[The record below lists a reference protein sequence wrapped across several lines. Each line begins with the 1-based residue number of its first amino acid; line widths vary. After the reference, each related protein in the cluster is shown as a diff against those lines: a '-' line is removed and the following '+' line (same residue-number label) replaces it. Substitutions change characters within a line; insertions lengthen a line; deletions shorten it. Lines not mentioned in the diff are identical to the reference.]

1 MAIKGGKPY
10 LAYTPLSHYI
20 FCPVVKVV
28 STQFPPCVPAE
39 IALISTLTRQV
50 CTYQRLTY
58 LLTLSTYRCADLTSE
73 SEDSEGNTTHYEYD
87 DNGNLISVTDE
98 EGKTTTYTYDDHGNM
113 LTMTAPDELSYAY
126 TYDAF
131 GNQLTSKVIDSSN
144 TSSYVQTSS
153 SYSANGAFL
162 VSSSDSK
169 GNVTQYGYDQTA
181 GNLNYIIDGNGNIT
195 SYVYDSMDRVIGM
208 SSVVGGN
215 TAQVEYSYTGDNLTT
230 IAHNGFNYGLSY
242 DAFGNVIGI
251 NVNGDSIT
259 SYSYDYTRGLL
270 AQTSYGN
277 GFSEHYVYDDMDRI
291 SEIKHGSV
299 TVYRYSYNGE
309 GSLASVEN
317 CLTGINTDYFYNSD
331 GTLMLTSATDGTVC
345 RYEYLNG
352 MLSKVHQT
360 ANGSTW
366 TTEYAYDED
375 GNTEKVTL
383 NSGVTITEAQSVFG
397 QRTGRTYKNAEN
409 ETILDVSI
417 SYLEN
422 ANGSKSEYLGSY
434 KNGSDAAY
442 VYSYDGNGNI
452 TSIVHGNERT
462 TYVYDGLNQLI
473 RVNDS
478 ASNTTTIYTY
488 DQGGNIISKIEY
500 NYTSGRLPSNTRNTY
515 TYSYDSEWK
524 DLLVS
529 YNGEAITYDEI
540 GNPLSYCGYDMTWNG
555 RQLHN
560 MYNAEKNL
568 TFTYDEN
575 GMRVGKDAV
584 STVGGNKSR
593 LDKTTYTYAGSQLVS
608 EIRRNVNGIVAAAM
622 QYSYDTDGTM
632 VSVKYNG
639 TEYYYLRNGQND
651 IVGIIDRSGTT
662 VVEYRYDAWGK
673 LLSTTGSLASTLG
686 KDNPI
691 RYRGYYYDTETGL
704 YYLQS
709 RYYDPDTGRFIN
721 ADDVDFIGVT
731 GTIPS
736 HNLFAYCENNPVNL
750 VDATGCYAWYDF
762 YRARWFVSGAIN
774 LAISLIVGGAVS
786 AVSKTLE
793 KFIKK
798 MGRRA
803 AANYITHTLRTKLLK
818 AGLKAMIANKIVK
831 SIGAI
836 FAVISAFF
844 DIGGF
849 IFDWIDAHDK
859 RPNSGYIDR

>member
-1 MAIKGGKPY
+1 
-10 LAYTPLSHYI
+10 
-20 FCPVVKVV
+20 
-28 STQFPPCVPAE
+28 
-39 IALISTLTRQV
+39 
-50 CTYQRLTY
+50 
-58 LLTLSTYRCADLTSE
+58 
-73 SEDSEGNTTHYEYD
+73 
-87 DNGNLISVTDE
+87 
-98 EGKTTTYTYDDHGNM
+98 
-113 LTMTAPDELSYAY
+113 
-126 TYDAF
+126 
-131 GNQLTSKVIDSSN
+131 
-144 TSSYVQTSS
+144 
-153 SYSANGAFL
+153 
-162 VSSSDSK
+162 
-169 GNVTQYGYDQTA
+169 
-181 GNLNYIIDGNGNIT
+181 
-195 SYVYDSMDRVIGM
+195 
-208 SSVVGGN
+208 
-215 TAQVEYSYTGDNLTT
+215 
-230 IAHNGFNYGLSY
+230 
-242 DAFGNVIGI
+242 
-251 NVNGDSIT
+251 
-259 SYSYDYTRGLL
+259 
-270 AQTSYGN
+270 
-277 GFSEHYVYDDMDRI
+277 MDRI

-622 QYSYDTDGTM
+622 QYSYDTRTA
-632 VSVKYNG
+632 
-639 TEYYYLRNGQND
+639 L
-651 IVGIIDRSGTT
+651 
-662 VVEYRYDAWGK
+662 W
-673 LLSTTGSLASTLG
+673 SL
-686 KDNPI
+686 
-691 RYRGYYYDTETGL
+691 
-704 YYLQS
+704 
-709 RYYDPDTGRFIN
+709 
-721 ADDVDFIGVT
+721 
-731 GTIPS
+731 
-736 HNLFAYCENNPVNL
+736 
-750 VDATGCYAWYDF
+750 
-762 YRARWFVSGAIN
+762 
-774 LAISLIVGGAVS
+774 
-786 AVSKTLE
+786 
-793 KFIKK
+793 
-798 MGRRA
+798 
-803 AANYITHTLRTKLLK
+803 
-818 AGLKAMIANKIVK
+818 
-831 SIGAI
+831 
-836 FAVISAFF
+836 
-844 DIGGF
+844 
-849 IFDWIDAHDK
+849 
-859 RPNSGYIDR
+859 

>member
-58 LLTLSTYRCADLTSE
+58 LLTLSTYRCADLTAE

-98 EGKTTTYTYDDHGNM
+98 EGKTTTYTYDDYGNM
-113 LTMTAPDELSYAY
+113 LTMTAPDGLSYAY

-251 NVNGDSIT
+251 NVNGDLIT

-859 RPNSGYIDR
+859 RPNSGYIDW

>member
-113 LTMTAPDELSYAY
+113 LTMTAPDGLSYAY

-352 MLSKVHQT
+352 MLS
-360 ANGSTW
+360 NGSTW

>member
-1 MAIKGGKPY
+1 MITWLCVFCFL
-10 LAYTPLSHYI
+10 LAAALLLVI
-20 FCPVVKVV
+20 LKILLMRR
-28 STQFPPCVPAE
+28 ALRE
-39 IALISTLTRQV
+39 ICRELQEN
-50 CTYQRLTY
+50 
-58 LLTLSTYRCADLTSE
+58 RCADLTSE

-113 LTMTAPDELSYAY
+113 LTMTAPDGLSYAY

-736 HNLFAYCENNPVNL
+736 HNLFTYCENNPVNL